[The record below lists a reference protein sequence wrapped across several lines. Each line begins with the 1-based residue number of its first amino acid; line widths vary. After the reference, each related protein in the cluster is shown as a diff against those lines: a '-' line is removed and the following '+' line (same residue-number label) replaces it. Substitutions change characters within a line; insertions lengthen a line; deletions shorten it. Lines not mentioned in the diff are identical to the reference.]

1 VSELESVADARILF
15 SCDGRSCGK
24 SVQWAN
30 RVFAEKLLYGR
41 EALQRYRA
49 YALEDPA
56 SHYIQIYSAARTADR
71 QYLHLEIMT
80 VNPPSATQS
89 EQ

>member
-1 VSELESVADARILF
+1 MTELESVSGARILF

-30 RVFAEKLLYGR
+30 RVFAEKVLYGR
-41 EALQRYRA
+41 EELQRYRA

-56 SHYIQIYSAARTADR
+56 SHYIQLYSAARTADR
-71 QYLHLEIMT
+71 QYLHIEILQ
-80 VNPPSATQS
+80 VDQSLATQS